1 MIIFNIR
8 RAIIRLLQTILL
20 FLLLVPSIVYAEG
33 NSIGKIVMKTGHV
46 KKTNINC
53 DAADCSPDDLLIY
66 PGDRII
72 TENRSK
78 AEIMLSDGTAVEI
91 MEKSDIIIF
100 SIVNRR
106 EKTLTSIFSDYGKF
120 KIIQQ
125 NDFLEASLIFKTRTA
140 TIKSVSATM
149 YIISGNEETG
159 LFLYKGEAGFAN
171 IDPSLIDAYV
181 IKSGYESFLKKGSPP
196 VPPKEVELVM
206 RSSWLERFF
215 LTKDNSRIIKYEKKG
230 GPADWFFIKKK

>member
-1 MIIFNIR
+1 MG
-8 RAIIRLLQTILL
+8 AIIRLLQTILL
-20 FLLLVPSIVYAEG
+20 FLLLAPSIVYAEG
-33 NSIGKIVMKTGHV
+33 NSIGKIVMKTGNV

-53 DAADCSPDDLLIY
+53 EAADCRQDDLLIY

-78 AEIMLSDGTAVEI
+78 AEIMLNDGTAVEI

-106 EKTLTSIFSDYGKF
+106 EKTLTNIFSDYGKF

-140 TIKSVSATM
+140 IIKSVSATM

-171 IDPSLIDAYV
+171 IDPSIIDAFV
-181 IKSGYESFLKKGSPP
+181 VKSGYESFLKKGSPP

-215 LTKDNSRIIKYEKKG
+215 LTKDNSRIIRYEKKG

>member
-1 MIIFNIR
+1 MSTSII
-8 RAIIRLLQTILL
+8 
-20 FLLLVPSIVYAEG
+20 YAEG
-33 NSIGKIVMKTGHV
+33 NSIGKIVMKTGNV

-53 DAADCSPDDLLIY
+53 DAADCRPDDLLIY

-106 EKTLTSIFSDYGKF
+106 EKTLTNFFSDYGKF

-140 TIKSVSATM
+140 IVKSVSATM

-171 IDPSLIDAYV
+171 IDPSVIEAYV
-181 IKSGYESFLKKGSPP
+181 VKSGYESFLKKSYPP

-215 LTKDNSRIIKYEKKG
+215 LTKDKSRIIRYEKKG